1 MPYGKKLTNAE
12 LITFLNA
19 NRHGI
24 LAFAGKTPYALPM
37 GYMYKEKTLLLCL
50 TDEGKKMERIKKN
63 KAVCYTIC
71 KPRWETEKLKTPC
84 TSAVIEGKLEAVKDK
99 SVYGL
104 GAKKLENMTLYKL
117 AIAEMGARKCNRK
130 PCELFAGKSSAAIKA
145 KGKEKA

>member
-1 MPYGKKLTNAE
+1 MSYGKKLTNAE
-12 LITFLNA
+12 LTTFLNA

-37 GYMYKEKTLLLCL
+37 GYMYKEKMLLLCL
-50 TDEGKKMERIKKN
+50 TEEGKKMERIRKN

-71 KPRWETEKLKTPC
+71 KPRWETEGLKTPC
-84 TSAVIEGKLEAVKDK
+84 TSVVIEGKLEAVKDK

-104 GAKKLENMTLYKL
+104 GTKKLENMTLYKIN
-117 AIAEMGARKCNRK
+117 IAEMGARKCNRK

-145 KGKEKA
+145 MVKKKG

>member
-1 MPYGKKLTNAE
+1 MSYGKKLTNAE
-12 LITFLNA
+12 LIAFLNA

-24 LAFAGKTPYALPM
+24 LAFAGRTPYALPM
-37 GYMYKEKTLLLCL
+37 GYIYREKTLLLCL

-63 KAVCYTIC
+63 TAVCYTIC

-104 GAKKLENMTLYKL
+104 GSKKLENMTLYKL

-145 KGKEKA
+145 MVKKKA

>member
-1 MPYGKKLTNAE
+1 MSYGKKLTNAE
-12 LITFLNA
+12 LITFLNS

-24 LAFAGKTPYALPM
+24 LSFAGKTPYALPM
-37 GYMYKEKTLLLCL
+37 GYIYREKTLLLCL

-71 KPRWETEKLKTPC
+71 KPRWETEALKTPC
-84 TSAVIEGKLEAVKDK
+84 TSVVIEGKLETVKDK

-104 GAKKLENMTLYKL
+104 GTKQFAKMQLFKL
-117 AIAEMGARKCNRK
+117 AINELGARKCNRK

-145 KGKEKA
+145 MVKKKA